1 MLVVMEYC
9 ITDID
14 ISALYNWGGC
24 FRTFCYNNLWWLLQ
38 APCHNYL
45 WVVTSKES
53 AVRKAQ
59 SSSVY
64 HHFVFYIYKKT
75 LQVTNLLQLKYN
87 KNTIIKTLPY
97 NTQPSP
103 QAYPPV
109 VKWSKFMMLTFFH
122 WISSHECEILRDLN
136 WIPMKKVHIF
146 STYR

>member
-87 KNTIIKTLPY
+87 KNTIIKTFYHTIPNLHLRHIRQWWSGPNLWCLPSF
-97 NTQPSP
+97 TGFHHTS
-103 QAYPPV
+103 
-109 VKWSKFMMLTFFH
+109 VKS
-122 WISSHECEILRDLN
+122 
-136 WIPMKKVHIF
+136 
-146 STYR
+146 